1 MRGARGARGGR
12 GGDAEGCGALSN
24 FRPKICEKASCNR
37 PVKHP
42 HHRYCNRGKCF
53 KTVKQSEQE
62 DEENGDAGVNVANF
76 SKVRSKQKQKKRK
89 KRAQQAAKDA
99 KKQTVRTHMK
109 VSWLRFVRS
118 SLQLRGASQ

>member
-1 MRGARGARGGR
+1 MRGPSGGR
-12 GGDAEGCGALSN
+12 GGGTEGRGPLSN
-24 FRPKICEKASCNR
+24 FRPKICEKVWCNR
-37 PVKHP
+37 LVNNN
-42 HHRYCNRGKCF
+42 HHRYCHKFF

-89 KRAQQAAKDA
+89 KRVQQAAKDV

-109 VSWLRFVRS
+109 ASWLRFVRS